1 METFT
6 RGDLVFDVS
15 DTGPD
20 DGEVVVLLHGFPQN
34 RHAWDTV
41 APRLAGAGYRVL
53 APDQRGY
60 SPRARPAGRRSY
72 VARELVDDVLAL
84 IDALGREQVHVVG
97 HDWGASVA
105 WALASSHPERVRSL
119 TAVSVPHPAALVWAM
134 PRGQALRSWYMAL
147 FQLPAL
153 PEALLR
159 SRVGQAAAVR
169 SGLPADVARRY
180 VDTLGPGGVTAA
192 LNWYRAVPFGREAE
206 FGHRIA
212 VRTLYVWS
220 DGDTALGRQAAQATA
235 RYVTGPY
242 RFEVLEGVGH
252 WIPETAPDRL
262 TDVLLDHLAGG

>member
-1 METFT
+1 
-6 RGDLVFDVS
+6 
-15 DTGPD
+15 
-20 DGEVVVLLHGFPQN
+20 
-34 RHAWDTV
+34 
-41 APRLAGAGYRVL
+41 
-53 APDQRGY
+53 
-60 SPRARPAGRRSY
+60 
-72 VARELVDDVLAL
+72 
-84 IDALGREQVHVVG
+84 
-97 HDWGASVA
+97 
-105 WALASSHPERVRSL
+105 
-119 TAVSVPHPAALVWAM
+119 M

-153 PEALLR
+153 PEAP
-159 SRVGQAAAVR
+159 AAQPGRAGR
-169 SGLPADVARRY
+169 GGPQRAAGRPVARRY